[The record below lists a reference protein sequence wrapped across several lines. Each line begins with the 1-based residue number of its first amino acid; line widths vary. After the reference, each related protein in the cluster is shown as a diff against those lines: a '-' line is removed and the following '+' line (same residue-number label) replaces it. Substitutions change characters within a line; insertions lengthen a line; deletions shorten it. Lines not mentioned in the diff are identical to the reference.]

1 MNVNLLLKD
10 IAITDE
16 KLRWIEIY
24 KITNI
29 SNLKMYIGQAVS
41 HVKRRNKF
49 IPHGMNGRFRTHV
62 YQALGN
68 NITKYRCRN
77 LNNAIKKYGVENF
90 TVQLVRN
97 CNVEDANRIE
107 TEEIVNHNSLSPNGY
122 NLTTSCKSFLSTFQP
137 QSVEHSRR
145 LSNGVMKACIDKRFD
160 RILAF
165 KINITESYDSYIRP
179 KYSNKI
185 QIGWYIRLRDIIIT
199 DTHIRSN
206 NGIEFTSQQLS
217 LEEDKIRALDFIKV
231 LHEKSISN
239 MTKLRGTPL
248 QPSLPLILGNINEE
262 LG

>member
-1 MNVNLLLKD
+1 MNNNLLLKD
-10 IAITDE
+10 ITITDE

-29 SNLKMYIGQAVS
+29 SNLKIYIGQAVS
-41 HVKRRNKF
+41 HIKRRNKLV
-49 IPHGMNGRFRTHV
+49 PHGMNGRFRTHV
-62 YQALGN
+62 YEALGN

-107 TEEIVNHNSLSPNGY
+107 TEEIVKHNSLAPNGY
-122 NLTTSCKSFLSTFQP
+122 NLTTSCSSHLSSFEVP
-137 QSVEHSRR
+137 SVEFTKR
-145 LSNGVMKACIDKRFD
+145 LSDGVMNSCIDKRFD

-179 KYSNKI
+179 KYRNKI
-185 QIGWYIRLRDIIIT
+185 QVGWYIRLRDIVIT
-199 DTHIRSN
+199 DTLIRSN
-206 NGIEFTSQQLS
+206 KDIEFTSQHLS
-217 LEEDKIRALDFIKV
+217 LDEDKLRALEFIKV

-248 QPSLPLILGNINEE
+248 QPSLPLSFGNI
-262 LG
+262 

>member
-10 IAITDE
+10 IEITDE

-29 SNLKMYIGQAVS
+29 SNLKTYVGQAVS
-41 HVKRRNKF
+41 HIKRRNKF

-62 YQALGN
+62 YEALGN
-68 NITKYRCRN
+68 HTTKYRCRN

-97 CNVEDANRIE
+97 CNVEDANLIE
-107 TEEIVNHNSLSPNGY
+107 TEEIIKHNSLAPNGY
-122 NLTTSCKSFLSTFQP
+122 NLTTACKSLLSSFQP
-137 QSVEHSRR
+137 PSVEYSRR

-165 KINITESYDSYIRP
+165 NINITESYNSYIHP
-179 KYSNKI
+179 KYRNKI
-185 QIGWYIRLRDIIIT
+185 QIGWYIRLRDIVIS

-239 MTKLRGTPL
+239 MTKLRETPV
-248 QPSLPLILGNINEE
+248 QSSLPLILGNINEE